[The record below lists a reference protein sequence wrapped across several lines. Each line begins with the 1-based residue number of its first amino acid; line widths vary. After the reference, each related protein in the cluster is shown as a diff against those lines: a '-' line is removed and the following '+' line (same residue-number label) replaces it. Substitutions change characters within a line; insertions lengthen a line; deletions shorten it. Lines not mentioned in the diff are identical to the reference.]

1 MRRRTLALV
10 LLLLGGSG
18 AAVHH
23 LGLTTGST
31 RQERR
36 RVLPGDGLLARP
48 RISATHATSLAAPP
62 DEVWPW
68 LLQVGWHRGGWYTP
82 RWVDVL
88 MFPDNLPSADR
99 VVPELQGLEVGDW
112 VPDGPPGTGCGFEV
126 REVEPHRHLVLES
139 TTHLPSTWRRRG
151 TARLH
156 WTWAFVL
163 DPEPEGG
170 TRLVFRWR
178 ARTWPWWLTA
188 GGHAFV
194 VPADLVMSRG
204 MFRGLRR
211 RVDGHSAASG

>member
-10 LLLLGGSG
+10 LLLGGSG

-139 TTHLPSTWRRRG
+139 TTHLPPPGCTGPGPSCWIRSRRAAPASCSAG
-151 TARLH
+151 GPGPGPGGSPPA
-156 WTWAFVL
+156 
-163 DPEPEGG
+163 G
-170 TRLVFRWR
+170 TRSSSRP
-178 ARTWPWWLTA
+178 TW
-188 GGHAFV
+188 
-194 VPADLVMSRG
+194 
-204 MFRGLRR
+204 
-211 RVDGHSAASG
+211 